1 MVCGVLARIGADPK
15 VQPEHVPS
23 DAGDSMTLLEPA
35 SYAIAAARSRLNERA
50 SRNRDD
56 RAIVVKRIRGPS
68 LRFGNSFRDEYL

>member
-1 MVCGVLARIGADPK
+1 
-15 VQPEHVPS
+15 
-23 DAGDSMTLLEPA
+23 MTLLEPA